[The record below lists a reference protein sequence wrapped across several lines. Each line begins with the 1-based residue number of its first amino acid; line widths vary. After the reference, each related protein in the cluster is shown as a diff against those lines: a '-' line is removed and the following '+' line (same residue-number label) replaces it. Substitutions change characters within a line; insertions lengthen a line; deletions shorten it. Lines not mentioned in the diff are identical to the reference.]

1 MSNILLS
8 KNFLSGLLLCL
19 AGVVFAYFGTEYHF
33 GTSRS
38 MGAGFLPVV
47 LGVVLA
53 ILGGIITIGAVF
65 NPGPKVADF
74 PLRPVIILTAGVV
87 LFGLT
92 LKLIG
97 LFPGLV
103 MLTVVSGIAGTEF
116 KPVFSLILG
125 VIIAAVSSVLF
136 VQLLGLNLPIFGSLF
151 QF

>member
-1 MSNILLS
+1 MIDAFSTALGTALTA
-8 KNFLSGLLLCL
+8 FVADVT
-19 AGVVFAYFGTEYHF
+19 AGIGDNLVVV
-33 GTSRS
+33 
-38 MGAGFLPVV
+38 LPVV

-116 KPVFSLILG
+116 KPVFSLVLG